1 MVPNPLSENDENEKS
16 AKTEDNTPQ
25 QTTRPHMKSDTGNK
39 VDSNSVSQLLHS
51 TDAHDKVPTQQ
62 KVR

>member
-1 MVPNPLSENDENEKS
+1 MAPNPLSENDDEKS

-25 QTTRPHMKSDTGNK
+25 QTTRPHMKSDTRNK
-39 VDSNSVSQLLHS
+39 VGPNSVSQLLHS
-51 TDAHDKVPTQQ
+51 SDAHDKVPLQQ